1 MLTKQEFKFKNQE
14 IKLERC
20 ADGLD
25 CITVITG
32 DVEQSL
38 EQKTIL
44 YPTAMRKLIRVLRD
58 SPFIFSE
65 CNGEEK

>member
-20 ADGLD
+20 ADGFD
-25 CITVITG
+25 RITVITG
-32 DVEQSL
+32 PSDEFTTQ
-38 EQKTIL
+38 TIAL
-44 YPTAMRKLIRVLRD
+44 DPVAMRKLARVLRD

-65 CNGEEK
+65 CNGEDK